1 MLLDRVVMT
10 GGLWTDVRV
19 VAETGS
25 TNEDLLRQARDGA
38 PEGAVLVAEAQTSG
52 RGRQGRSWQ
61 SQPGAALT
69 FSLLVRPV
77 TVPQSAMCWLPLLT
91 GVATAT
97 AVGRVTGLQARL
109 KWPNDV
115 LIGDGKLA
123 GILAEQSAGA
133 VVVGIGLN
141 VLGGLDALPVPT
153 ATSLELHG
161 AGGTDRE
168 ELLAE
173 ILVEFERRYR
183 RWTKTG
189 PGDADACGL
198 RAEYVRLCATLGR
211 PVNVALPGD
220 RSLTGT
226 AVDVDIA
233 GQLLVDDGN
242 AIIPVNAGD
251 VIHVR

>member
-1 MLLDRVVMT
+1 MLLDRVVVT

-25 TNEDLLRQARDGA
+25 TNEDLLRRARDGA

-77 TVPQSAMCWLPLLT
+77 TVPQSAMGWLPLLT

-97 AVGRVTGLQARL
+97 AVRRVTGLQAGL

-133 VVVGIGLN
+133 VIVGTGLN
-141 VLGGLDALPVPT
+141 VLGRLDALPVPT
-153 ATSLELHG
+153 AT
-161 AGGTDRE
+161 
-168 ELLAE
+168 
-173 ILVEFERRYR
+173 
-183 RWTKTG
+183 
-189 PGDADACGL
+189 
-198 RAEYVRLCATLGR
+198 
-211 PVNVALPGD
+211 
-220 RSLTGT
+220 
-226 AVDVDIA
+226 
-233 GQLLVDDGN
+233 
-242 AIIPVNAGD
+242 
-251 VIHVR
+251 